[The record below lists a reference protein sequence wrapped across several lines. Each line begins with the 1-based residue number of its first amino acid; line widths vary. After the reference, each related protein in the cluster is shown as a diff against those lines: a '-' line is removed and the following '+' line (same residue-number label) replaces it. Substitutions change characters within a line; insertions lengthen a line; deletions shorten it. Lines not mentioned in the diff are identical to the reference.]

1 MKTANKTVLLV
12 DDDCDIMWGVGRCL
26 ARSGFSVTTCA
37 DGGEAVSVLLNKSF
51 DVLITDVR
59 MPVLN
64 GLGLVD
70 WVRNNRA
77 GMKIVVM
84 TGFGSP
90 SIRRLSLGKGAML
103 YLEKP
108 IDPDILIDALMT
120 MDNSSAFSGTIDEID
135 ILDYLQLLI
144 LSGRQVILDVHGVA
158 GAHGQV
164 FISKGEILHAVCG
177 DLAGEEALYR
187 CIRFKGG
194 SFSNLPWTD
203 EPRKTI
209 NKPAEFLLIE
219 AARMRDEAR
228 SDEEPHQGRPELI

>member
-26 ARSGFSVTTCA
+26 ARAGFSVTTCA

-51 DVLITDVR
+51 DVLVTDVR
-59 MPVLN
+59 MPILN

-70 WVRNNRA
+70 WVRVNRA
-77 GMKIVVM
+77 RMKIVVM

-90 SIRRLSLGKGAML
+90 SIRRMSLGKGAML

-108 IDPDILIDALMT
+108 IDPDILIDALLT
-120 MDNSSAFSGTIDEID
+120 MDNSSAFSGSIDEID

-144 LSGRQVILDVHGVA
+144 LSGRQVILDVHGA
-158 GAHGQV
+158 DGAHGQV
-164 FISKGEILHAVCG
+164 FISKGDILHAICG
-177 DLAGEEALYR
+177 ALGGEEALYR
-187 CIRFKGG
+187 CVSFKGG
-194 SFSNLPWTD
+194 SFSNLPWT
-203 EPRKTI
+203 EEHETTI

-219 AARMRDEAR
+219 AARVRDEAR
-228 SDEEPHQGRPELI
+228 FENEQPHSRPGLI